1 MPKVSSLLFILLFC
15 LLILF
20 WVKSGEGRRYPPGIL
35 INTAPEQL
43 DMSEAKVWK
52 KDEYKLKAL
61 AKYKIQARVLSTYH
75 YHFPEAGADISP
87 VDLAVGWG
95 IMSDQKVLDK
105 ILPCSF
111 QNNRAWLIK
120 ICSPLNISIYSI
132 MSSSAHMHIIPK
144 DKNMKALIQKLR
156 KGDLIEMSG
165 YLVEVTSDKFA
176 EPWRSSLSRTD
187 HATIFASTGC
197 EIMWVDE
204 LTHIKFTNK

>member
-20 WVKSGEGRRYPPGIL
+20 WVKCGEGRRYPPGIL

-95 IMSDQKVLDK
+95 IMSDQKILDK

-111 QNNRAWLIK
+111 QNNRTWFRG
-120 ICSPLNISIYSI
+120 ICSPLNISIDSI
-132 MSSSAHMHIIPK
+132 INSSAHMHIIPR
-144 DKNMKALIQKLR
+144 DKNMKALIQKLH
-156 KGDLIEMSG
+156 KG
-165 YLVEVTSDKFA
+165 
-176 EPWRSSLSRTD
+176 
-187 HATIFASTGC
+187 AT
-197 EIMWVDE
+197 E
-204 LTHIKFTNK
+204 N